1 MRLDST
7 APSPANGGRPLT
19 YSPPAV
25 TGLDFVLAPSD
36 DPDLAVVQLD
46 GEIDLSNATE
56 LTERLAEL
64 ASTSMLILDLNRV
77 SFVDSAALHCLFRT
91 ARERGKSRLALV
103 VDPSSPIFT
112 TFEIVQLERAAPIVP
127 QVEDAITRLRGA

>member
-1 MRLDST
+1 
-7 APSPANGGRPLT
+7 LT

-77 SFVDSAALHCLFRT
+77 SFVDSAALHCLFRA
-91 ARERGKSRLALV
+91 ARERGQSRLVLV

-112 TFEIVQLERAAPIVP
+112 TFEIVQLQRAAPIVP